1 MSRNLRVAII
11 GAGPAGFYAA
21 AGLIKNLEN
30 VSVDIIEALPTPYG
44 LVRYGIAPDHQ
55 KIKSVSKLYERTA
68 ADPRVNL
75 LANVHFGRDLNL
87 AEINKHYDAVVFT
100 TGASSDRS
108 LGIKGENLAGSISAT
123 DFVAWY
129 NGLPAYKDFINKL
142 DAKAVAVIGV
152 GNVAVDVVRIL
163 AKSVDELATT
173 DITDHSLDIL
183 KDSKVKDIYMIGRRG
198 PAQAKYTTKE
208 LRELG
213 ELINA
218 DIFVDKKDLV
228 LDEASQKIAN
238 DTRAISIQLTELDNY
253 ADRKPEGKARRVHIK
268 FLASPSEIK
277 GSDKVEAIVLEKNK
291 LEPSPSG
298 YINAVGTGQFETL
311 PVDMVLRSVGYRGV
325 KLPDISFDDKRGII
339 PNDDGRVLIEA
350 NGEIVKGQYV
360 AGWIKRGPSGVVG
373 TNKADAVITI
383 KNLIEDFSNIDLTPD
398 SNKNPEAIVQFLKDK
413 GVEVV
418 SFEEWKKLDEYEI
431 AQGKK
436 QARPRVKVV
445 DTDKMIKIAKS

>member
-21 AGLIKNLEN
+21 EGLIKNLEN

-55 KIKSVSKLYERTA
+55 KIKSVSRLYERTA

-75 LANVHFGRDLNL
+75 LANVNFGTDINL

-108 LGIKGENLAGSISAT
+108 LGIKGEDLAGSISAT
-123 DFVAWY
+123 NFVAWY
-129 NGLPAYKDFINKL
+129 NGLPAYKDFISSL

-173 DITDHSLDIL
+173 DIADHSLEVL
-183 KDSKVKDIYMIGRRG
+183 KESQVKDIYMIGRRG

-213 ELINA
+213 ELVNA
-218 DIFVDKKDLV
+218 DIFVDKEDLV
-228 LDEASQKIAN
+228 LDEESQKVAEN
-238 DTRAISIQLTELDNY
+238 DRAISKQLTELANY
-253 ADRKPEGKARRVHIK
+253 AQRKPEGKARRVHIK
-268 FLASPSEIK
+268 FLASPTEIK
-277 GSDKVEAIVLEKNK
+277 GESKVEAIVLEKNR
-291 LEPSPSG
+291 LEPTPSG

-325 KLPDISFDDKRGII
+325 KLPDISFDEKRGII
-339 PNDDGRVLIEA
+339 PNADGRVLTE
-350 NGEIVKGQYV
+350 
-360 AGWIKRGPSGVVG
+360 
-373 TNKADAVITI
+373 
-383 KNLIEDFSNIDLTPD
+383 
-398 SNKNPEAIVQFLKDK
+398 
-413 GVEVV
+413 
-418 SFEEWKKLDEYEI
+418 
-431 AQGKK
+431 
-436 QARPRVKVV
+436 
-445 DTDKMIKIAKS
+445 

>member
-1 MSRNLRVAII
+1 MSRNLRVAVI

-21 AGLIKNLEN
+21 EGLIKNLED
-30 VSVDIIEALPTPYG
+30 VSVDLIEALPTPYG

-68 ADPRVNL
+68 QDPRVSL
-75 LANVHFGRDLNL
+75 LANVRFGSDLSL
-87 AEINKHYDAVVFT
+87 SEINKHYDAVVFT

-108 LGIKGENLAGSISAT
+108 LGIKGEDLPGSISAT
-123 DFVAWY
+123 NFVAWY
-129 NGLPAYKDFINKL
+129 NGLPAYKDFINNI

-163 AKSVDELATT
+163 AKSVDDLATT
-173 DITDHSLDIL
+173 DIADHSLEVL
-183 KDSKVKDIYMIGRRG
+183 KDSRVKDIYMIGRRG

-213 ELINA
+213 ELLNA
-218 DIFVDKKDLV
+218 DIFVDKADLV
-228 LDEASQKIAN
+228 LDEASQKVA
-238 DTRAISIQLTELDNY
+238 DEDRAVSTQLKELHNF
-253 ADRKPEGKARRVHIK
+253 AEREPEGRARRVHIR
-268 FLASPSEIK
+268 FLESPTEIK
-277 GSDKVEAIVLEKNK
+277 GEGKVEAIVLEKNR
-291 LEPSPSG
+291 LEPTPSG
-298 YINAVGTGQFETL
+298 YINAVGTGQYQTL

-325 KLPDISFDDKRGII
+325 KLPDVSFDERRGII
-339 PNDDGRVLIEA
+339 PNDDGRVLTA
-350 NGEIVKGQYV
+350 ADGEIVKGQYV

-383 KNLIEDFSNIDLTPD
+383 KNLIEDFSTTKLNPD
-398 SNKNPEAIVQFLKDK
+398 SNKSPEAILELLKTK

-418 SFEEWKKLDEYEI
+418 SFEDWKKLDDYEI

-436 QARPRVKVV
+436 QNRPRVKVV
-445 DTDKMIKIAKS
+445 DTDKMIEIAKS